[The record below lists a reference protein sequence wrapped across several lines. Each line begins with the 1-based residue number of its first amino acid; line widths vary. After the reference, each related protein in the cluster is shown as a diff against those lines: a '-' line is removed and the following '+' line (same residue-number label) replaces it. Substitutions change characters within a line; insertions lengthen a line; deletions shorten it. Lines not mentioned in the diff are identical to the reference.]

1 MKSDHIYI
9 TTTLP
14 YVNAEPHV
22 GFAMEI
28 VRADTLA
35 RYHRLAGKEVFFNTG
50 TDEHGAKIFEAAQ
63 KEESVPQ
70 AYTDRYAA
78 RFRELAP
85 LLNLSVDNFIRT
97 TDVGHVKAAQEFW
110 RRCEA
115 KGDIYKKFYKI
126 KYCVGCELEKT
137 ESELEG
143 GRCPIHPNREIEIRE
158 EENYF
163 FRFSKY
169 TEPLKEF
176 YKANPDFVIPD
187 FRFNEIKAFTERGLE
202 DFSISRLKSKMP
214 KRESRRR

>member
-115 KGDIYKKFYKI
+115 KGDIYKKFYKM
-126 KYCVGCELEKT
+126 V
-137 ESELEG
+137 
-143 GRCPIHPNREIEIRE
+143 
-158 EENYF
+158 F
-163 FRFSKY
+163 
-169 TEPLKEF
+169 
-176 YKANPDFVIPD
+176 
-187 FRFNEIKAFTERGLE
+187 
-202 DFSISRLKSKMP
+202 
-214 KRESRRR
+214 KR